1 MWPRLPADRCPAAAA
16 AAAAAAAELLVD
28 PGITGGLAEVRL
40 LLGLPVSIWQLT
52 WLWSNTMSRNPTE
65 VGVEVGMV
73 GVDALPPEVLPMDSG
88 GVSGVYQPPC
98 GGG

>member
-1 MWPRLPADRCPAAAA
+1 MWLRFPADRCPAAAA

-52 WLWSNTMSRNPTE
+52 WL
-65 VGVEVGMV
+65 
-73 GVDALPPEVLPMDSG
+73 
-88 GVSGVYQPPC
+88 
-98 GGG
+98 